1 MALVGSN
8 IRSGSWKLTYDII
21 NGIANVGSV
30 YSKFPES
37 QQVNFPMTII
47 DNVDATYSVATKGNF
62 NADITIPV
70 TLYQKSGKNLDIQT
84 DRVVGGLEG
93 SRTAFLGSAIK
104 LLSIDDGGQGTNTYG
119 NTNIHFKVLNVNF
132 MGFI

>member
-37 QQVNFPMTII
+37 QQINFPMTII
-47 DNVDATYSVATKGNF
+47 DNVDATDSVATKGNF

-70 TLYQKSGKNLDIQT
+70 TLYQN
-84 DRVVGGLEG
+84 RVVGGLEG